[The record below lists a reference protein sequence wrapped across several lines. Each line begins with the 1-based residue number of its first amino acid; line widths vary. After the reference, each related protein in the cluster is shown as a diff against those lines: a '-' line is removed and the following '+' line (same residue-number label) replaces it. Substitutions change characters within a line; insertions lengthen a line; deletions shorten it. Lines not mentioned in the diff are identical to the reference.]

1 MLINFQFCWKQTAT
15 LRKYYLSSWQVSRNS
30 WVVSA
35 VCSWILTH
43 NLAHGRRGELL
54 LCTTT
59 LLYSE
64 SARSPFI
71 CAFLCLWEPG
81 DLNWCKET
89 QCHASKRPFFGCSK
103 LFLEA
108 DHMLDPYVGPLCM
121 CMHGKSST
129 TIRRRNSTA
138 PFHRYVPH
146 WEGCGRFDMGWLWN
160 KHWHP
165 ASGECRQPQSKSVMV
180 RVRE

>member
-1 MLINFQFCWKQTAT
+1 MTGQQKFLSCFSCLQLDFNPQFSPWEKGGPTA
-15 LRKYYLSSWQVSRNS
+15 
-30 WVVSA
+30 
-35 VCSWILTH
+35 
-43 NLAHGRRGELL
+43 
-54 LCTTT
+54 
-59 LLYSE
+59 LYHHSPV

-71 CAFLCLWEPG
+71 CAFFCLWEPG

-129 TIRRRNSTA
+129 TIRRHNSTA

-165 ASGECRQPQSKSVMV
+165 ASGEFRQPQSKSVMV